1 MTDVAAGSTAAR
13 QMQQNVYGA
22 QYDQANIAADAQKKQ
37 LDLQKEQAQI
47 QEAEANTA
55 QTKLNTILTKSK
67 FERSEDAVVKM
78 QNLAGTEEFKKA
90 TDGDKARLTAS
101 LLGSLGQPEAMEK
114 SLRNG
119 ESLDLAELNK
129 QIKTSDAN
137 SRQIQN
143 AISVFGQVADDKVKE
158 AIDGLPPEA
167 RDSVIKS
174 LGKANYDKMDGKQIK
189 AATHELM
196 FSAKDK
202 LGEMKIQAQIN
213 IAAERDRRIEASDRR
228 RHDEVLAKIAL
239 GTNRSDSAQDQK
251 KLKDSYIET
260 SRAKADFRKDNIA
273 LDKEIE
279 AATKA
284 ADKAAPFWE
293 SAREKTKERAAQ
305 EALLDKKE
313 SLQKNHLKKLV
324 SIAKQ
329 GGNQDDIDSAQELYD
344 ESFPPETQIKPTPL
358 PTETSSAKPTAVASA
373 SSGAGKAGTA
383 PSAPP
388 KAPASAGAA
397 LTAPAVVT
405 STKSSN
411 DGSSAAK
418 SLSMPSTQR
427 DLEKGKFYQTA
438 RGPARWTGTGFS
450 TDEETKPAATPIE
463 IQAPRKQDTALL
475 AEAAGVNK
483 KKLEDTI
490 KAEAEAKL
498 KEQRKKEDENK
509 PWNWRYL
516 EGEKAKKEK
525 EKAEEKAEKADKEKA
540 DKQWKEQQE
549 AITESKK
556 KGPTGYS
563 SNDVDPLTGLIR
575 QKTFTQYSNAY
586 LEKIASGADSPGMI
600 TKEEAKA
607 ELKRRAAVNRL
618 K

>member
-1 MTDVAAGSTAAR
+1 MMESMASGSTAAR

-22 QYDQANIAADAQKKQ
+22 QYDQQNIAADAQKKQ

-47 QEAEANTA
+47 QEAEANTS

-101 LLGSLGQPEAMEK
+101 LLGSLGQPEAMER

-158 AIDGLPPEA
+158 TVDGLPPEA
-167 RDSVIKS
+167 RDSLIKS
-174 LGKANYDKMDGKQIK
+174 LGKDNYDKMDGKQIK
-189 AATHELM
+189 AAAHELM

-228 RHDEVLAKIAL
+228 RHDEVIAKLAVGA
-239 GTNRSDSAQDQK
+239 NRSDSAQDQK

-260 SRAKADFRKDNIA
+260 SRAKADFRKDNIT

-293 SAREKTKERAAQ
+293 SVREKTKERAAQ
-305 EALLDKKE
+305 EILVDKKE

-329 GGNQDDIDSAQELYD
+329 GGNQDDINSAQELYD
-344 ESFPPETQIKPTPL
+344 ESFPPETQ
-358 PTETSSAKPTAVASA
+358 AKPTALPPEQT
-373 SSGAGKAGTA
+373 G
-383 PSAPP
+383 APP
-388 KAPASAGAA
+388 KAPASTGAGAP
-397 LTAPAVVT
+397 TAPAAVT
-405 STKSSN
+405 STKGSS
-411 DGSSAAK
+411 DGSSVAK
-418 SLSMPSTQR
+418 PLSMPSTKK

-438 RGPARWTGTGFS
+438 RGPAQWTGTGFS
-450 TDEETKPAATPIE
+450 TDGGTKPTETKKVSAAEPAPAS
-463 IQAPRKQDTALL
+463 RKDDTKKL
-475 AEAAGVNK
+475 AE
-483 KKLEDTI
+483 L
-490 KAEAEAKL
+490 
-498 KEQRKKEDENK
+498 
-509 PWNWRYL
+509 
-516 EGEKAKKEK
+516 
-525 EKAEEKAEKADKEKA
+525 
-540 DKQWKEQQE
+540 
-549 AITESKK
+549 
-556 KGPTGYS
+556 
-563 SNDVDPLTGLIR
+563 
-575 QKTFTQYSNAY
+575 
-586 LEKIASGADSPGMI
+586 ASGKRTFSQFSMRDLQKVADGERGLM
-600 TKEEAKA
+600 TQEEAKA
-607 ELKRRAAVNRL
+607 ELKRRADANRL
-618 K
+618 KE

>member
-1 MTDVAAGSTAAR
+1 
-13 QMQQNVYGA
+13 MQQNVYGA
-22 QYDQANIAADAQKKQ
+22 QYDQQNIDAAAQKIQ

-47 QEAEANTA
+47 QEAETNTS

-67 FERSEDAVVKM
+67 FERSEDAIVKM

-90 TDGDKARLTAS
+90 TDGDKARLTAN
-101 LLGSLGQPEAMEK
+101 LLGSLGQPEAMER

-137 SRQIQN
+137 ARQIQN
-143 AISVFGQVADDKVKE
+143 AISVFGQVEDDKVKE
-158 AIDGLPPEA
+158 TVDGLPPEA
-167 RDSVIKS
+167 RDSLIKS

-189 AATHELM
+189 AAAHELM

-228 RHDEVLAKIAL
+228 RHDGVLARILA

-251 KLKDSYIET
+251 KLKDSYVEA
-260 SRAKADFRKDNIA
+260 SRAKSDFRKDNIA

-284 ADKAAPFWE
+284 ADKAAPIFE
-293 SAREKTKERAAQ
+293 SVRDKTKERAAQ
-305 EALLDKKE
+305 EALVDKKE
-313 SLQKNHLKKLV
+313 SLQKNHLRKLV

-329 GGNQDDIDSAQELYD
+329 GGNQDDIDSAQDLYD
-344 ESFPPETQIKPTPL
+344 ESFPPETKIKPTPL
-358 PTETSSAKPTAVASA
+358 SPEQTSV
-373 SSGAGKAGTA
+373 
-383 PSAPP
+383 PP
-388 KAPASAGAA
+388 KAPATAGAGA
-397 LTAPAVVT
+397 TPTAPAVVT
-405 STKSSN
+405 STKSSG

-418 SLSMPSTQR
+418 SLSMPSTKR
-427 DLEKGKFYQTA
+427 DLEKGKFYQTV

-463 IQAPRKQDTALL
+463 IQASRKQDTALL

-483 KKLEDTI
+483 KKSEDTA

-498 KEQRKKEDENK
+498 KEQRKKEDEGK

-525 EKAEEKAEKADKEKA
+525 EKADTLKKEADQKERNKAEKLTQDAIE
-540 DKQWKEQQE
+540 E
-549 AITESKK
+549 AKK
-556 KGPTGYS
+556 RGPAGYS
-563 SNDVDPLTGLIR
+563 SDNVNPLTGLVR
-575 QKTFTQYSNAY
+575 QKTFTQYSTSY
-586 LEKIASGADSPGMI
+586 LEKISDGSNRPGMI
-600 TKEEAKA
+600 TKEEAEA
-607 ELKRRAAVNRL
+607 ELKRRADASRV